1 MNAPPTVDLI
11 LSVSISML
19 INHTN
24 DEHIDDAHSD
34 QVYLVTEYS
43 RGFDAN
49 QNIGF
54 HLLRINKHL

>member
-1 MNAPPTVDLI
+1 
-11 LSVSISML
+11 ML

-49 QNIGF
+49 QNTGF
-54 HLLRINKHL
+54 HLLRINKHLWSITMP